1 MLSVAQ
7 VAVRRNPRP
16 FVTSTR
22 AARGGGVSRRVGA
35 PGDDQ
40 RAGSTQ
46 NNQCCHDAAGTM
58 TKETQLSGT
67 DYRAAGPDS

>member
-7 VAVRRNPRP
+7 VAVCRNPRP

-22 AARGGGVSRRVGA
+22 VARGGGVSRRVDA
-35 PGDDQ
+35 PGNDQ

-46 NNQCCHDAAGTM
+46 NNQCCDHAAGTM
-58 TKETQLSGT
+58 TNETQLSGT
-67 DYRAAGPDS
+67 GYRAAGPDS